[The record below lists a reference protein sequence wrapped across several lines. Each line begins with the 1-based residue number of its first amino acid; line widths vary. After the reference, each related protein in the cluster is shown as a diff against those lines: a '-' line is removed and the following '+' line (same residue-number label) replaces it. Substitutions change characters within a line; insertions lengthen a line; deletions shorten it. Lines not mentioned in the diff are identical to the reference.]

1 MIVRFLFA
9 NPKAWYKQVGNF
21 LLQLGEQVPFGH
33 VAIELEYNGECN
45 VYEYVFPKSQKEP
58 REEWNKHYKLVKQ
71 YQWRVPEEMQEAV
84 LKFLEKNVGIRYAV
98 EQIFFIGATILLGW
112 TNLIFNKLI
121 LNGNRAMVC
130 SELLSKFAEKFWGF
144 IATESH
150 DKIGLKDVE
159 VISDRYENNVT
170 WKIYTEE

>member
-9 NPKAWYKQVGNF
+9 NPKTWYKKIGSR
-21 LLQLGEQVPFGH
+21 LLQIGELVPFGH
-33 VAIELEYNGECN
+33 FAIELETYGEPK
-45 VYEYVFPKSQKEP
+45 VYESLFPKSQKVN
-58 REEWNKHYKLVKQ
+58 RSEWNNHYELVKE
-71 YQWRVPEEMQEAV
+71 YQWNVPEDLRFQV
-84 LKFLEKNVGIRYAV
+84 LEWLEKQVGIRYAV

-130 SELLSKFAEKFWGF
+130 SELLSKLAEKFWGF